1 LFNDLRAISEI
12 LSFIPQSLCTLL
24 ENLFPI
30 KEIERK
36 IGGNDQVVLKL
47 NPLFKHIRPKSI
59 AVPF

>member
-12 LSFIPQSLCTLL
+12 LSFIPQSLCTFL

-36 IGGNDQVVLKL
+36 IGGNDQAVL